1 MRKVGIVIP
10 VKDEED
16 GLQYLIKNLE
26 VSGIRKEYEISFL
39 FVIDERTS
47 DDSRDFAE
55 RISEQIID
63 QRLDELTP
71 GQVKNII
78 DEMIRKH
85 LGWLV
90 VWGGAVGGF
99 IGFGAAIV

>member
-1 MRKVGIVIP
+1 MRKVAIVIP

-47 DDSRDFAE
+47 DDSREFAA

-63 QRLDELTP
+63 QRGSHGKGDAIKKAITSLKNSKLDFLKFQNT
-71 GQVKNII
+71 G
-78 DEMIRKH
+78 H
-85 LGWLV
+85 Y
-90 VWGGAVGGF
+90 F
-99 IGFGAAIV
+99 FHFGSIYI